1 MKVDAILCADF
12 HLRDSVPTCRTDDY
26 FQTMLGKI
34 KWVADLQAEY
44 NCPVLHAGDLFHT
57 WKASPYLLAA
67 VMNILPDQFYT
78 VPGNHDLPNHNIEL
92 LEKSGLAVL
101 MCSHQIE
108 VAYSGGRYLIAGSDM
123 DGTVVHGFN
132 YGGLENKNESHAALC
147 DILMCHEM
155 IYQQPEHWQKENGS
169 QALSFLRK
177 HKGYQLIVTGHNHK
191 PFTAEHEG
199 RLLVNPGSLMR
210 MTADQKDY
218 KPRVYLWNK
227 ETNTV
232 KIKYIP
238 IDSEAVEIAYLEKT
252 KERDERMESFIDR
265 LQSSKEVGLSF
276 EKNLENYLANNRVRS
291 SVKDVINEC
300 IGI

>member
-1 MKVDAILCADF
+1 MKVDAILTADW
-12 HLRDSVPTCRTDDY
+12 HMRDSVPTCRTDDY

-78 VPGNHDLPNHNIEL
+78 VPGNHDLKNHNLEL
-92 LEKSGLAVL
+92 LNQSGLEVL
-101 MCSHQIE
+101 KEAKKIDVLNNEFSNGF
-108 VAYSGGRYLIAGSDM
+108 SGWK
-123 DGTVVHGFN
+123 V
-132 YGGLENKNESHAALC
+132 YGASWDSKIPKQEA
-147 DILMCHEM
+147 DILICHEM
-155 IYQQPEHWQKENGS
+155 IYQQPEHWQKKNGS
-169 QALSFLRK
+169 QALAFLKK

-210 MTADQKDY
+210 MNADQKDY

-227 ETNTV
+227 ESNTV
-232 KIKYIP
+232 KIEYVP
-238 IDSEAVEIAYLEKT
+238 IDPKAVETVYLEKT

-276 EKNLENYLANNRVRS
+276 EKNLENYLANNRVRT
-291 SVKDVINEC
+291 SVKDVINKC
-300 IGI
+300 IGE

>member
-1 MKVDAILCADF
+1 MKVDAILTADW
-12 HLRDSVPTCRTDDY
+12 HLRSTVPVCRVDEY
-26 FQTMLGKI
+26 LETMFSKI
-34 KWVADLQAEY
+34 GWISDLQQKHD
-44 NCPVLHAGDLFHT
+44 CPVYHAGDLFHK
-57 WKASPYLLAA
+57 WEPGSF
-67 VMNILPDQFYT
+67 ILGKLINKMPDKFYT
-78 VPGNHDLPNHNIEL
+78 VPGNHDLPQHNIEL
-92 LEKSGLAVL
+92 LEKSGLTVL
-101 MCSHQIE
+101 SEAGKII
-108 VAYSGGRYLIAGSDM
+108 VLNNNAIAGFYENDNTFLR
-123 DGTVVHGFN
+123 GIPYGFPFEKSELDDN
-132 YGGLENKNESHAALC
+132 WFLV
-147 DILMCHEM
+147 LMCHEM

-218 KPRVYLWNK
+218 EPRVYLWNK

-300 IGI
+300 IGG

>member
-1 MKVDAILCADF
+1 MKVDAILTADW
-12 HLRDSVPTCRTDDY
+12 HMTDHKPVARIDDY
-26 FQTMLGKI
+26 FETMLGKI
-34 KWVADLQAEY
+34 GWVAELQAEY
-44 NCPVLHAGDLFHT
+44 DCPVLHAGDLFHT

-67 VMNILPDQFYT
+67 IMNILPEQFYT
-78 VPGNHDLPNHNIEL
+78 VPGNHDLKNHNLEL
-92 LEKSGLAVL
+92 LNQSGLEVL
-101 MCSHQIE
+101 RKALKIQVSPFLLNRPPF
-108 VAYSGGRYLIAGSDM
+108 SIAGYA
-123 DGTVVHGFN
+123 
-132 YGGLENKNESHAALC
+132 YGQKIPSNIKCKVML
-147 DILMCHEM
+147 CHEM

-169 QALSFLRK
+169 QALAFLKK
-177 HKGYQLIVTGHNHK
+177 HKEYQLIVTGHNHK

-227 ETNTV
+227 ESNTV
-232 KIKYIP
+232 KIEYVP
-238 IDSEAVEIAYLEKT
+238 IDSKAVETVYLEKT

-276 EKNLENYLANNRVRS
+276 EKNLENYLANNRVRT

-300 IGI
+300 IGD

>member
-1 MKVDAILCADF
+1 MKIDMIIGADF
-12 HLRDSVPTCRTDDY
+12 HFRDSTPICRQDD
-26 FQTMLGKI
+26 FIEAQINKM
-34 KWVADLQAEY
+34 KWLNDLQQKHD
-44 NCPVLHAGDLFHT
+44 CPVLCAGDYFHQ
-57 WKASPYLLAA
+57 WKSSPLIISLCIEHMPF
-67 VMNILPDQFYT
+67 VYT
-78 VPGNHDLPNHNIEL
+78 VPGNHDLPQHNVEL
-92 LEKSGLAVL
+92 LNKTGLTTLEKAGKAGILNDGWCNEFSLSLQVYGIPYGAKIPKLEAA
-101 MCSHQIE
+101 I
-108 VAYSGGRYLIAGSDM
+108 LI
-123 DGTVVHGFN
+123 
-132 YGGLENKNESHAALC
+132 
-147 DILMCHEM
+147 CHEM
-155 IYQQPEHWQKENGS
+155 IYQQPEHWQKKNGS
-169 QALSFLRK
+169 QALAFLKK

-232 KIKYIP
+232 KIEYVP
-238 IDSEAVEIAYLEKT
+238 IDSKAVETVYLEKT
-252 KERDERMESFIDR
+252 KERDERMVSFIDR

-300 IGI
+300 IGG

>member
-1 MKVDAILCADF
+1 MKVDAILTADW
-12 HLRDSVPTCRTDDY
+12 HLRDSVPVCRVDDY
-26 FQTMLGKI
+26 FETMLGKI
-34 KWVADLQAEY
+34 GWVSGLQRKY
-44 NCPVLHAGDLFHT
+44 DCPVIHAGDLLHR

-78 VPGNHDLPNHNIEL
+78 VPGNHDEPNHSVEL
-92 LEKSGLAVL
+92 LNKSGLAVL
-101 MCSHQIE
+101 DEARKINVLNDNWIS
-108 VAYSGGRYLIAGSDM
+108 
-123 DGTVVHGFN
+123 TNGFSILGVP
-132 YGGLENKNESHAALC
+132 YGGNIKGVK
-147 DILMCHEM
+147 DVDVLMCHEM
-155 IYQQPEHWQKENGS
+155 IYQQPEHWQKKNGS
-169 QALSFLRK
+169 QALAFLKK

-191 PFTAEHEG
+191 PFTAEYKG

-232 KIKYIP
+232 KIEYVP
-238 IDSEAVEIAYLEKT
+238 IDSKAVETVYLEKT

-300 IGI
+300 IGG

>member
-1 MKVDAILCADF
+1 MKVDAILTADW
-12 HLRDSVPTCRTDDY
+12 HMRDSFPTCRTDDY

-78 VPGNHDLPNHNIEL
+78 VPGNHDLKNHNVEL
-92 LEKSGLAVL
+92 ID
-101 MCSHQIE
+101 Q
-108 VAYSGGRYLIAGSDM
+108 
-123 DGTVVHGFN
+123 T
-132 YGGLENKNESHAALC
+132 GLEVLSSARRVHVFNTCPVINEKNLNICGVPYGLNIPKEPN
-147 DILMCHEM
+147 DVLMCHEM

-177 HKGYQLIVTGHNHK
+177 HKGYDLIVTGHNHK

-218 KPRVYLWNK
+218 KPCVYLWNK
-227 ETNTV
+227 ENNTV
-232 KIKYIP
+232 KIEYIP
-238 IDSEAVEIAYLEKT
+238 IDPKAVETVYLEKT

>member
-1 MKVDAILCADF
+1 MKVDAILTADW
-12 HLRDSVPTCRTDDY
+12 HIRSTVPVCRIDKY
-26 FQTMLGKI
+26 LETMFSKI
-34 KWVADLQAEY
+34 GWVSDLQVKY
-44 NCPVLHAGDLFHT
+44 DCPVYHAGDLFHK
-57 WKASPYLLAA
+57 WEPGSF
-67 VMNILPDQFYT
+67 ILGKLINKMPDQFYT
-78 VPGNHDLPNHNIEL
+78 VPGNHDLPQHNIEL
-92 LEKSGLAVL
+92 LEKSGLTVL
-101 MCSHQIE
+101 SEARKII
-108 VAYSGGRYLIAGSDM
+108 VI
-123 DGTVVHGFN
+123 N
-132 YGGLENKNESHAALC
+132 NENKINRKNNLDTYIYGASYGSKLPEMKGL
-147 DILMCHEM
+147 DVLICHEM

-169 QALSFLRK
+169 QAMAFLKK

-191 PFTAEHEG
+191 PFTAEYKG

-227 ETNTV
+227 ESNTI
-232 KIKYIP
+232 KIEYIP
-238 IDSEAVEIAYLEKT
+238 IDSKAVETVYLEKT

-300 IGI
+300 IGGEV